1 MTMNA
6 RDPRAAASPE
16 ADIRP
21 LVAGRQGPMTV
32 WLAAGGVALGAV
44 LLFNLL
50 DGQRRARTAPTTTL
64 AAAGAGGPAQAL
76 PPLYILPET
85 PGPPPPPEPPAI
97 HAPDG
102 PALMAQ
108 VPTQPQPPQS
118 LFAPQPPPPNYA
130 PPPWLNEPQPPQSPP
145 QMQAPS
151 SRASALVIDTTSSP
165 RGETSPEDGAPTN
178 GGSVVESGA
187 IQTSRLVRRSS
198 TVAQGTL
205 IPAVL
210 ETALDSTRPGFARAI
225 VSNDIR
231 GFDGSRILIP
241 RGSRLYGR
249 YQADIAA
256 GQKRAFVEWTRLVR
270 PDGVSIAIAS
280 PAADAQ
286 GRAGVEGRVNS
297 HFLQRFGSAVLQT
310 TMAIG
315 VSAASRSISGDPSV
329 IVALPRSSQP
339 ATPSLPTPGI
349 QPTLRVDAG
358 TRVSVFVAQDLE
370 FPGGDAR

>member
-1 MTMNA
+1 MTMNT
-6 RDPRAAASPE
+6 RDPRPTAPPE
-16 ADIRP
+16 SDIRP
-21 LVAGRQGPMTV
+21 VVAGRQGPMTA
-32 WLAAGGVALGAV
+32 WLTAGAIMLGA
-44 LLFNLL
+44 LLLYNLL
-50 DGQRRARTAPTTTL
+50 DGQRRARSATPIAFPATQGGDSASPLPLLQTPAEPPVPPQPPLLIAQNQGDVTPMPPAP
-64 AAAGAGGPAQAL
+64 APYQPPSPQAL
-76 PPLYILPET
+76 GEPASSASANWSPE
-85 PGPPPPPEPPAI
+85 PPPP
-97 HAPDG
+97 
-102 PALMAQ
+102 
-108 VPTQPQPPQS
+108 
-118 LFAPQPPPPNYA
+118 
-130 PPPWLNEPQPPQSPP
+130 SPP
-145 QMQAPS
+145 QITRVPS
-151 SRASALVIDTTSSP
+151 TAAALVIDVTLAADGTSMTNEGQQSEAVP
-165 RGETSPEDGAPTN
+165 VETGA
-178 GGSVVESGA
+178 V
-187 IQTSRLVRRSS
+187 QTSRLVRRSS

-315 VSAASRSISGDPSV
+315 VSAAGRSISGDPSV

-349 QPTLRVDAG
+349 QPTLRVNAG
-358 TRVSVFVAQDLE
+358 TRLSVFVAQDLE

>member
-6 RDPRAAASPE
+6 RDPRTAASPE
-16 ADIRP
+16 PDIRP

-118 LFAPQPPPPNYA
+118 PFAQQPPPPNYA
-130 PPPWLNEPQPPQSPP
+130 PPPWLNEPQPSQAPP
-145 QMQAPS
+145 QMQAS
-151 SRASALVIDTTSSP
+151 SSGASALVIDTTSSP
-165 RGETSPEDGAPTN
+165 RGDTGAEDGPTN
-178 GGSVVESGA
+178 GGAVRESGA
-187 IQTSRLVRRSS
+187 VQTSRLTRRSS

-225 VSNDIR
+225 VSSDVR
-231 GFDGSRILIP
+231 GFDGSRVLIP
-241 RGSRLYGR
+241 RGSRLFGE
-249 YQADIAA
+249 YQADLTA
-256 GQKRAFVEWTRLVR
+256 GQNRALVQWTRLVR
-270 PDGVSIAIAS
+270 PDGFSISIAS
-280 PAADAQ
+280 PVADAQ
-286 GRAGVEGRVNS
+286 GRAGVRGRVDT
-297 HFLQRFGSAVLQT
+297 HFLQRFGSALLQT
-310 TMAIG
+310 TLNIG
-315 VSAASRSISGDPSV
+315 VAAASRSLSGDASV
-329 IVALPRSSQP
+329 IVALPGSTQGGGSTV
-339 ATPSLPTPGI
+339 APTNI

-358 TRVSVFVAQDLE
+358 ARVSVFVARDLE
-370 FPGGDAR
+370 FPGGDVR

>member
-1 MTMNA
+1 MTQDCRSTPSN
-6 RDPRAAASPE
+6 SHSTE
-16 ADIRP
+16 TDIRP
-21 LVAGRQGPMTV
+21 VVAKRSGPLAV
-32 WLAAGGVALGAV
+32 WLGAGGVALGAV

-50 DGQRRARTAPTTTL
+50 DGQRRARSAVPTAFAMT
-64 AAAGAGGPAQAL
+64 ANVAPASQL
-76 PPLYILPET
+76 PPIQVPVET
-85 PGPPPPPEPPAI
+85 PLPFPPTISPVENTVEITPIPPPPVPYQSPQPSPPTPVVSQDVLPEP
-97 HAPDG
+97 
-102 PALMAQ
+102 
-108 VPTQPQPPQS
+108 S
-118 LFAPQPPPPNYA
+118 
-130 PPPWLNEPQPPQSPP
+130 SPP
-145 QMQAPS
+145 QPRVTSAPS
-151 SRASALVIDTTSSP
+151 AAAALVIDATLAAHGTTLSTEGQQPGAASV
-165 RGETSPEDGAPTN
+165 ETGA
-178 GGSVVESGA
+178 V
-187 IQTSRLVRRSS
+187 QTSRLVRRAS

-225 VSNDIR
+225 VSNDVR

-297 HFLQRFGSAVLQT
+297 HFLQRFSSAVLQT
-310 TMAIG
+310 TMYIG
-315 VSAASRSISGDPSV
+315 VAAISRSISGDASV
-329 IVALPRSSQP
+329 IVALPRFSQG
-339 ATPSLPTPGI
+339 ATPSVSSPGI

-358 TRVSVFVAQDLE
+358 TRVTVFVAQDLE

>member
-1 MTMNA
+1 MTMNT
-6 RDPRAAASPE
+6 RDPRPTAPPE
-16 ADIRP
+16 SDIRP
-21 LVAGRQGPMTV
+21 VVAGRQGPMAA
-32 WLAAGGVALGAV
+32 WLAAGAIILGAI

-50 DGQRRARTAPTTTL
+50 DGQRRARSAAPITFPATEG
-64 AAAGAGGPAQAL
+64 AASASPL
-76 PPLYILPET
+76 PLLEI
-85 PGPPPPPEPPAI
+85 PPEPPA
-97 HAPDG
+97 P
-102 PALMAQ
+102 
-108 VPTQPQPPQS
+108 PQPP
-118 LFAPQPPPPNYA
+118 APQPPLLITQNQSDVAPMPPA
-130 PPPWLNEPQPPQSPP
+130 PAPYQPPSPQALGEPASSASANWSPEPSPP
-145 QMQAPS
+145 STPQTARTPS
-151 SRASALVIDTTSSP
+151 TAAALVIDVTLAAHGTSMTNEGQQS
-165 RGETSPEDGAPTN
+165 EAAP
-178 GGSVVESGA
+178 VEAGA

-339 ATPSLPTPGI
+339 ATPSLPMSGI
-349 QPTLRVDAG
+349 QPTLRVNAG
-358 TRVSVFVAQDLE
+358 TRVSVFVAQDME